1 MTKGKEGEYMKI
13 SYKGE
18 NLGIKKVVEYLQ
30 TRDDIEPKPDKS
42 VDEMWRYIT
51 DQARKQSKN
60 GSACIEDEVV
70 YGWAV
75 HYFDETNEDL
85 GIHKKSDATQPS
97 ARPEPKVEQNEATQ
111 PITKPKKEKEYEQ
124 QTLFDFM

>member
-1 MTKGKEGEYMKI
+1 MKI

-18 NLGIKKVVEYLQ
+18 NLGIKKVVEYLA

-42 VDEMWRYIT
+42 IDEMWRYIT
-51 DQARKQSKN
+51 DQARKQSKD

-75 HYFDETNEDL
+75 HYFDETNEAL
-85 GIHKKSDATQPS
+85 KIETKVVYKSVEETVPTEEVKQEVKPEVKK
-97 ARPEPKVEQNEATQ
+97 
-111 PITKPKKEKEYEQ
+111 KPKKEPTYDQ
-124 QTLFDFM
+124 PTLFDFM